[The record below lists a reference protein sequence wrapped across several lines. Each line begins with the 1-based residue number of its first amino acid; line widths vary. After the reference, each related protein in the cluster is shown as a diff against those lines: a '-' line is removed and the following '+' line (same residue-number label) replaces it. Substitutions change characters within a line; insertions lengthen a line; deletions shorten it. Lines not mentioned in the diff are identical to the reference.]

1 MIILYYDNINNCAV
15 FYNSIKS
22 LGEIDMENFKKE
34 LETIINAIP
43 GNKGVFVKDCSTS
56 KWIGF
61 NEKRKFHAASVIKVP
76 IMYEAL
82 LQVQTGKLN
91 LNDTFILENEEKVG
105 GSGVLQLMHDKLK
118 LTLKDIIALMI
129 DVSDNTATNMLHDIL
144 GKDNINNSINELGLK
159 DTYFARK
166 LMKVVP
172 GLYSYTAAY
181 DIGILLEEF
190 LNCNYLS
197 EEMAQE
203 GMEIMYNQQYNDRLS
218 AKLIECGHCG
228 KYLGNL
234 NICPNCNSN
243 TDDVDPKLV
252 PFAHKTGS
260 INGVVHDAGILT
272 VNDKKIIVVCLTDN
286 LQNDEEGV
294 TMQQQLGLSIYRYF
308 KQ

>member
-1 MIILYYDNINNCAV
+1 MEKLKLELESIM
-15 FYNSIKS
+15 NSIS
-22 LGEIDMENFKKE
+22 
-34 LETIINAIP
+34 
-43 GNKGVFVKDCSTS
+43 GNKGIYIKDISTN

-61 NEKRKFHAASVIKVP
+61 NEKRKFHSASIIKVP

-82 LQVQTGKLN
+82 LQVQAGKLK
-91 LNDTFILENEEKVG
+91 LDDIFTLESEEKVG

-118 LTLKDIIALMI
+118 LTLKDIISLMI

-144 GKDNINNSINELGLK
+144 GKENINNSINELGLK

-172 GLYSYTAAY
+172 GLYSYTTAY

-197 EEMAQE
+197 KEMAQE

-228 KYLGNL
+228 DYLGNL
-234 NICPNCNSN
+234 NICLNCNSS
-243 TDDVDPKLV
+243 TGDIDPKLV

-294 TMQQQLGLSIYRYF
+294 IMQQQLGLAVYNYF
-308 KQ
+308 KL